1 MADPVVIE
9 LANKLAEECLAVQRE
24 TGEDRLFMEVGD
36 VLGASSQ
43 TLEEAFLTAVRTRMA
58 NEKARAFLVDKI
70 KKHRAAAAADAH
82 PPAGAAGGE

>member
-9 LANKLAEECLAVQRE
+9 MANKLAEECLAVQKE
-24 TGEDRLFMEVGD
+24 VGDDRLFMQVGD

-58 NEKARAFLVDKI
+58 NDAGRRFLAQKLKA
-70 KKHRAAAAADAH
+70 HEAAK
-82 PPAGAAGGE
+82 PTE

>member
-9 LANKLAEECLAVQRE
+9 MANKLAEECLAVQ
-24 TGEDRLFMEVGD
+24 GEVGNDRLFMKVGD

-58 NEKARAFLVDKI
+58 NDSARRFLGQQLKA
-70 KKHRAAAAADAH
+70 HRASQADT
-82 PPAGAAGGE
+82 